1 MTLYKIVKNK
11 WRKMEW
17 AKTANG
23 CANGGDDVGGG
34 GNGNGISISNGS
46 CTNSI
51 RNNGCKS
58 KRNGGEITAYINL
71 H

>member
-11 WRKMEW
+11 WWKMEW

-23 CANGGDDVGGG
+23 CANVGDDVGGG
-34 GNGNGISISNGS
+34 NGSGISNGS